1 MNLFA
6 TSDLHLSLNTDKS
19 MEIFK
24 GWQDYT
30 QRIKNNWTRLVTDD
44 DTVVVAGD
52 ISWGSSLEE
61 SKKDLEFLNSL
72 PGKKLLIK
80 GNHDFWWSTASKINS
95 FFKENG
101 FDTLNIVHNNC
112 AEVGEYAVCGTRGW
126 LYDGTGTHNKKVTDR
141 ECGRLKSSLLEA
153 KDKNLKPIVFLHYP
167 PAYGEFRSEE
177 IIEILKEFNI
187 KEIYY
192 GHIHGAGFNSCLK
205 ECEGINFRLL
215 SCDCND
221 FTPILVKKLKI

>member
-6 TSDLHLSLNTDKS
+6 TSDLHLSFNTDKS

-24 GWQDYT
+24 GWQNYA
-30 QRIKNNWTRLVTDD
+30 QRIKNNWTRLVTNE

-72 PGKKLLIK
+72 PGEKLLIK

-153 KDKNLKPIVFLHYP
+153 KDKNLKPVVFLHYP
-167 PAYGEFRSEE
+167 PA
-177 IIEILKEFNI
+177 
-187 KEIYY
+187 
-192 GHIHGAGFNSCLK
+192 
-205 ECEGINFRLL
+205 
-215 SCDCND
+215 
-221 FTPILVKKLKI
+221 